1 MDTAK
6 PRTLT
11 PAMEDSVDYKYS
23 KQSHSQ
29 ALKIIPGGVNS
40 PVRSFQGV
48 SWEFPVYIQKGN
60 GSFIWDIDDNQ
71 YLDLLSSWGPLILGH
86 AHPQVVE
93 AINNAAQ
100 LGTSFGSSTEGE
112 LKLASLIVQA
122 VPSIEMV
129 RLVNSGTEATMSA
142 LRLARAYTNRS
153 KIVKFNGCYHGHSD
167 SLLVSAGSG
176 LMTSGVPSSAGVP
189 TSTVENTL
197 VAEFNDLPSVQS
209 LFDHFPEDIA
219 GIILE
224 PIAGNMGVVLPEN
237 GFLEGVINIAKEHN
251 SLVIFDEVITGFRVA
266 FGGAQELYDVTP
278 DITCLGKII
287 GGGLPV
293 GAYGR
298 RKEIMEYVAPSGP
311 MYQAGTLSG
320 NPLAVSAGI
329 ATLDLLRAEGVY
341 TRLNK
346 LGSCLEN
353 AILGA
358 AYEVGVH
365 LTINRVG
372 SMLTIFFHPGPVNSW
387 AAVSSTDVGK
397 YSKFFHGM
405 LSRGYYLPP
414 SAFECLFISLA
425 HEEEDLF
432 SIRDNAARVLSSF

>member
-1 MDTAK
+1 MGIPNLHSYPSA
-6 PRTLT
+6 R
-11 PAMEDSVDYKYS
+11 ENYVNYKHS
-23 KQSHSQ
+23 KESHSQ
-29 ALKIIPGGVNS
+29 ALEIIPGGVNS

-48 SWEFPVYIQKGN
+48 SGQFPVYIQKGN
-60 GSFIWDIDDNQ
+60 RSFIWDTDENQ
-71 YLDLLSSWGPLILGH
+71 YLDLVSSWGPLILGH

-237 GFLEGVINIAKEHN
+237 GFLEGVINIAKEQF
-251 SLVIFDEVITGFRVA
+251 VVDQYI
-266 FGGAQELYDVTP
+266 
-278 DITCLGKII
+278 
-287 GGGLPV
+287 
-293 GAYGR
+293 
-298 RKEIMEYVAPSGP
+298 
-311 MYQAGTLSG
+311 
-320 NPLAVSAGI
+320 
-329 ATLDLLRAEGVY
+329 
-341 TRLNK
+341 
-346 LGSCLEN
+346 
-353 AILGA
+353 
-358 AYEVGVH
+358 
-365 LTINRVG
+365 
-372 SMLTIFFHPGPVNSW
+372 
-387 AAVSSTDVGK
+387 
-397 YSKFFHGM
+397 
-405 LSRGYYLPP
+405 
-414 SAFECLFISLA
+414 
-425 HEEEDLF
+425 
-432 SIRDNAARVLSSF
+432 